1 MKRIA
6 ILGAVLASALPAGVR
21 AQLSA
26 GARSAG
32 MGGAGMVFSTGVDAI
47 EWNPANLALDRG
59 WDVSVGDVGGAALLS
74 GVTFQDLQDILDA
87 SGSGDAAIVARLPAS
102 GLSVSTLS
110 DGFVTSE
117 ALGRADLPKP
127 GSPLP
132 SLGISMG
139 PFGLRIRSQVLG
151 EATLSKEIADLVVN
165 GFDPAKLQ
173 SYKVGDTGFRSTSYS
188 EITAAYGATIGDR
201 LGLGV
206 SARYVK
212 GHSLT
217 ETRFFE
223 PVVDLVDET
232 VEVTGVAVESPG
244 GSGFG
249 LDLGVSL
256 DLAAGL
262 RVSASATN
270 IIQKMSWDDALV
282 GHEATFV
289 GCNNPGTPSCP
300 DGDDFALDFKELIN
314 RFSSEPIDPGS
325 VSLPVYLTAQDLFR
339 GAYFP
344 TVFRGGVGW
353 KVGETAVE
361 LVGSKV
367 SPRGRQHV
375 PWEDRVS
382 LGVEQRLWI
391 LTLRAGGARG
401 SDGVQSVSGG
411 LGLGVGPMSVDVS
424 GGLMSGGFDF
434 ASELVAPEN
443 IDYAGGHLTVSV
455 RVRGGGR

>member
-1 MKRIA
+1 MRRMA
-6 ILGAVLASALPAGVR
+6 ILGAVLTLGLPAGAR
-21 AQLSA
+21 AQFSA
-26 GARSAG
+26 GARSAA
-32 MGGAGMVFSTGVDAI
+32 MGGAGMVFSSGVDAI

-74 GVTFQDLQDILDA
+74 GVTFQDLKDILDA

-102 GLSVSTLS
+102 GLAVSTWT

-132 SLGISMG
+132 SLGISVG
-139 PFGLRIRSQVLG
+139 PFGLRIRSRVLG

-188 EITAAYGATIGDR
+188 EITAAYGTTIGDR

-212 GHSLT
+212 GHALT

-249 LDLGVSL
+249 LDLGVAL

-270 IIQKMSWDDALV
+270 ILQKMSWDDALV
-282 GHEATFV
+282 AHEATFV
-289 GCNNPGTPSCP
+289 GCNPGTPSCSG
-300 DGDDFALDFKELIN
+300 GDDFELDFKELIN
-314 RFSSEPIDPGS
+314 RFSAEPIDPGS
-325 VSLPVYLTAQDLFR
+325 VSLPVYLTAEDLFP

-353 KVGETAVE
+353 KVGGTAVE

-375 PWEDRVS
+375 PWEERVS

-401 SDGVQSVSGG
+401 SDGLQTVSGG
-411 LGLGVGPMSVDVS
+411 LGLGIGPVSVDVA

-434 ASELVAPEN
+434 ASELVAPESV
-443 IDYAGGHLTVSV
+443 DYAGGHFTVSV
-455 RVRGGGR
+455 QVHGGGG